1 VRVVVLGTGHVGL
14 VTCASLAHIGHDV
27 VGVDSDE
34 ERIDSLQRGDLPFH
48 EPGLKELVDEGVEH
62 HRLEFSMDWG
72 HALAEADIVFICV
85 GTPARVDGEA
95 NLLAVERAARTAARH
110 ATGQLIVVEKSTVP
124 AGTAGRV
131 RRALAHERPELAGHL
146 EVVSNPEFLRE
157 GRAVQDSL
165 SPERILVG
173 AESEW
178 AFEQMRLLYAPL
190 TDHGVRLIETDIHT
204 AELSKHACNAFLALK
219 VSYINAIARLCE
231 RSGADVMDV
240 AEVMGSDPRIGR
252 AFLNAGLG
260 YGGFCFPKDIQAFE
274 RLASRLGY
282 NFGLLTEV
290 TRINNEAVDATLD
303 KLRDALWNLEEKR
316 IGLLGLSFK
325 PDTDDVRF
333 SPAIALAKRLIDEGS
348 IVIGYDPEAGSNAKS
363 ELPELEVA
371 SDPYDAV
378 RNAHCL
384 VICTDW
390 QEFKGLDLS
399 RVKQEMVYPLV
410 VDGRNLFDP
419 KEMVAAGFTY
429 YSTGRPTLP

>member
-1 VRVVVLGTGHVGL
+1 MNGYKVI
-14 VTCASLAHIGHDV
+14 VT
-27 VGVDSDE
+27 
-34 ERIDSLQRGDLPFH
+34 
-48 EPGLKELVDEGVEH
+48 
-62 HRLEFSMDWG
+62 
-72 HALAEADIVFICV
+72 
-85 GTPARVDGEA
+85 
-95 NLLAVERAARTAARH
+95 
-110 ATGQLIVVEKSTVP
+110 KSTVP
-124 AGTAGRV
+124 VGTGEHL
-131 RRALAHERPELAGHL
+131 RRLIREHL
-146 EVVSNPEFLRE
+146 PKSCTFGVVSNPEFLRE
-157 GRAVQDSL
+157 GKALQDSL
-165 SPERILVG
+165 RPDRILVG
-173 AESEW
+173 AESDR
-178 AFEQMRLLYAPL
+178 ALDKMRELYRPI
-190 TDHGVRLIETDIHT
+190 TDEGHELIATDIAT
-204 AELSKHACNAFLALK
+204 SELSKHACNAFLAMK
-219 VSYINAIARLCE
+219 ISFSNALARMCE
-231 RSGADVMDV
+231 KADADVV
-240 AEVMGSDPRIGR
+240 AVTKVMGSDPRIGG
-252 AFLNAGLG
+252 AFLGAGLG

-290 TRINNEAVDATLD
+290 TRINDEAVDATLD

-363 ELPELEVA
+363 ELPELDVA